1 MFGTKPKHKD
11 FSAILLCLAA
21 ATLANTV
28 FEIFNINSLT
38 IDIVR
43 DFGLF
48 LVLVS
53 IAIYPEFFSSKAAK
67 AFNSDGKS
75 KIKKISAQLLTCGF
89 FLVGIAVV
97 ADIAL

>member
-1 MFGTKPKHKD
+1 MFGTKPKHNV
-11 FSAILLCLAA
+11 FSAIVLCLATA
-21 ATLANTV
+21 MLANIV
-28 FEIFNINSLT
+28 FDIFDKNSVT
-38 IDIVR
+38 IDFVK

-53 IAIYPEFFSSKAAK
+53 IALYPEFFSSKVSK
-67 AFNSDGKS
+67 ALKSDGKS
-75 KIKKISAQLLTCGF
+75 KIEKISDQLLTCGF